1 MFSSLPLFFSLPSR
15 FLSPPLFSSLPF
27 SFCSFAFSSSSFLS
41 LIVSFLFLSLSLSS
55 CFLPPP
61 FSSSFVLFF
70 QFLSSCLSMEMQE
83 EKSSERKIKNLDLV
97 LVFVRRVSGEGK
109 CRGKMYDDLCLDDQG
124 FQYHRLYDQWFDDSR
139 NL

>member
-1 MFSSLPLFFSLPSR
+1 
-15 FLSPPLFSSLPF
+15 
-27 SFCSFAFSSSSFLS
+27 
-41 LIVSFLFLSLSLSS
+41 
-55 CFLPPP
+55 
-61 FSSSFVLFF
+61 
-70 QFLSSCLSMEMQE
+70 MEMQE